1 MDLTTDFANEC
12 IRKADRMLEE
22 LAEIDEIVRK
32 NMHLVHEKCK
42 TCTTWNGLH
51 CTRAVPDGCDY
62 QPRPSEQTSS

>member
-1 MDLTTDFANEC
+1 
-12 IRKADRMLEE
+12 MLEE

-42 TCTTWNGLH
+42 TCTSWNGLH

-62 QPRPSEQTSS
+62 QPRPSEQTST